1 MKNKIIYAI
10 TICIIIIGAIII
22 ATMGLKADVKYSK
35 NVRIDVYLGK
45 TFENK
50 EIKELAQEVF
60 GKDRTLVQKVEYYGD
75 MASITIKQEN
85 SENMDEKL
93 EQLKDKIN
101 EKYELEIKTTDMQV
115 TYQPKI
121 KLSSILKPYIIP
133 LAISS
138 IIIIAYVMIR
148 FRKLGIL
155 KTISIYVLYILASQ
169 AVFLGILAIARV
181 PISRIIMPSSL
192 LVYVVVITI
201 VTAVQEKK
209 YHTLK
214 ETSKKK

>member
-10 TICIIIIGAIII
+10 TVCIIIIGAIII

-45 TFENK
+45 NFENK
-50 EIKELAQEVF
+50 DIKELAQEVF

-93 EQLKDKIN
+93 EQLKNKIN
-101 EKYELEIKTTDMQV
+101 EKYELEIETKDMNV
-115 TYQPKI
+115 THQPKI

-133 LAISS
+133 LSISS

-155 KTISIYVLYILASQ
+155 KTISIYALYILA
-169 AVFLGILAIARV
+169 
-181 PISRIIMPSSL
+181 
-192 LVYVVVITI
+192 
-201 VTAVQEKK
+201 
-209 YHTLK
+209 
-214 ETSKKK
+214 

>member
-1 MKNKIIYAI
+1 MKNKIIYVV
-10 TICIIIIGAIII
+10 TVCIIIIGAIII

-45 TFENK
+45 NFENK
-50 EIKELAQEVF
+50 DIKELAQEVF

-93 EQLKDKIN
+93 EQLKNKIN
-101 EKYELEIKTTDMQV
+101 EKYELEIETKDMNV
-115 TYQPKI
+115 THQPKI

-133 LAISS
+133 LSISS

-155 KTISIYVLYILASQ
+155 KTISIYALYILASQ

-181 PISRIIMPSSL
+181 PIGRIIMPSSL
-192 LVYVVVITI
+192 LIYVVTITI

-209 YHTLK
+209 YYTIQ
-214 ETSKKK
+214 ETNKKK

>member
-10 TICIIIIGAIII
+10 TVCIIIIGAIII

-50 EIKELAQEVF
+50 DIKELAQEVF

-85 SENMDEKL
+85 SENIDEKL

-192 LVYVVVITI
+192 LIYVVVITI

-209 YHTLK
+209 YHTLQ
-214 ETSKKK
+214 EASKKK

>member
-10 TICIIIIGAIII
+10 TVCIIIIGAIII

-50 EIKELAQEVF
+50 DIKELAQEVF

-85 SENMDEKL
+85 SENIDEKL

-209 YHTLK
+209 YHTLQ

>member
-10 TICIIIIGAIII
+10 TVCIIIIGAIII

-50 EIKELAQEVF
+50 DIKELAQEVF

-85 SENMDEKL
+85 SENIDEKL

-192 LVYVVVITI
+192 LVYVLVITI

-209 YHTLK
+209 YHTLQ

>member
-1 MKNKIIYAI
+1 MKNKIIYVV
-10 TICIIIIGAIII
+10 TVCIIIIGAIII

-35 NVRIDVYLGK
+35 NVRIDVYIGK

-50 EIKELAQEVF
+50 DVKQLAQEVF
-60 GKDRTLVQKVEYYGD
+60 GKNRTLVQKVEYYGD

-93 EQLKDKIN
+93 EQLKNKIN

-133 LAISS
+133 LSISS
-138 IIIIAYVMIR
+138 VLIIVYVMIR

-155 KTISIYVLYILASQ
+155 KTISIYALYILASQ

-181 PISRIIMPSSL
+181 PIGRIIMPSSL
-192 LVYVVVITI
+192 LIYIIVITI

-209 YHTLK
+209 YYTIQ
-214 ETSKKK
+214 EENKKK

>member
-10 TICIIIIGAIII
+10 TVCIIIIGAIII

-35 NVRIDVYLGK
+35 NVRIDVYIGK

-50 EIKELAQEVF
+50 DIKELAQEVF

-93 EQLKDKIN
+93 EQLKNKIN
-101 EKYELEIKTTDMQV
+101 EKYELEIETKDMKV
-115 TYQPKI
+115 THQPKI

-133 LAISS
+133 LSISS

-148 FRKLGIL
+148 FRKLGVL
-155 KTISIYVLYILASQ
+155 KTISIYALYILASQ

-181 PISRIIMPSSL
+181 PIGRIIMPSSL
-192 LVYVVVITI
+192 LIYVVTITI

-209 YHTLK
+209 YYTIQ
-214 ETSKKK
+214 ETNKKK

>member
-1 MKNKIIYAI
+1 MKNKIIYVV
-10 TICIIIIGAIII
+10 TVCIIIIGAIII

-45 TFENK
+45 NFENK
-50 EIKELAQEVF
+50 DIKELAQEVF

-93 EQLKDKIN
+93 EQLKNKIN
-101 EKYELEIKTTDMQV
+101 EKYELEIETKDMKV

-133 LAISS
+133 LSISS

-155 KTISIYVLYILASQ
+155 KTISIYALYILASQ

-181 PISRIIMPSSL
+181 PIGRIIMPSSL
-192 LVYVVVITI
+192 LIYVVTITI

-209 YHTLK
+209 YYTIQ
-214 ETSKKK
+214 ETNKKK

>member
-10 TICIIIIGAIII
+10 TVCIIIIGAIII

-45 TFENK
+45 NFENK
-50 EIKELAQEVF
+50 DIKELAQEVF

-93 EQLKDKIN
+93 EQLKNKIN
-101 EKYELEIKTTDMQV
+101 EKYELEIETKDMNV
-115 TYQPKI
+115 THQPKI

-133 LAISS
+133 LSISS

-155 KTISIYVLYILASQ
+155 KTISIYALYILASQ

-181 PISRIIMPSSL
+181 PIGRIIMPSSL
-192 LVYVVVITI
+192 LIYVVTITI

-209 YHTLK
+209 YYTIQ
-214 ETSKKK
+214 ETNKKK